1 MAAAPKPMTTS
12 PQHSAAHGD
21 ADHGADAA
29 VGHDV
34 QFAYLVEV
42 LQRGKATKPERKPD
56 RQGTA
61 AAASLAGSSSEL
73 LDQAERLARASHLN
87 AAIDL
92 CQGLEA
98 RLLQERDPRNMG
110 RREYVL
116 LLSYQYAGR
125 LKEAAIAGYKALEW
139 FRMCDDTSLLVRAT
153 ALQATVAARISDAP
167 GAIELIQRAGAL
179 AERPDCTPRDRSI
192 FWLNS
197 GDLQETLG
205 NFEAALEA
213 SSRALAGAREL
224 GEEPLEWVCRANIVT
239 SRLKLVQ
246 ARLASAGELAAELDV
261 LVAFIAELVCAG
273 RDHLVARLAADGA
286 NVLIGLDRLAQAQAL
301 LREGMQ
307 AADRISAFPEK
318 GPLEIVFARVCRL
331 SGERRSAQ
339 AHIAAA
345 LELLASADRQ
355 DQLAQAHL
363 ENCLLQ
369 ESQGK
374 WRSALDS
381 HRKYVEIWLAL
392 SRAQADARLEASHIR
407 VELERSRG
415 EADALKRDKASLEG
429 RLRDANEEA
438 TDLKRL
444 AMEDPLTGLANRRHF
459 FEAASALR
467 GQGQRPLALLMIDLD
482 HFKHVN
488 DTFSHATGDLVLRE
502 LAVLMRRHS
511 RPSDVAA
518 RIGGEEFAMLYG
530 GGIAAAQFLAVAE
543 RLRRAIAEH
552 DWASRVPG
560 LRVTASIGLTPFHWD
575 EGIDVALAR
584 ADVALYASKTD
595 GRNRV
600 THQDR

>member
-1 MAAAPKPMTTS
+1 MTTS
-12 PQHSAAHGD
+12 SEYPTP
-21 ADHGADAA
+21 HGAAGPDA
-29 VGHDV
+29 GHDA
-34 QFAYLVEV
+34 QFAHLVQV
-42 LQRGKATKPERKPD
+42 LQRGRTAKPERRHD
-56 RQGTA
+56 RAEPVSPTP
-61 AAASLAGSSSEL
+61 LAGSSSAL

-87 AAIDL
+87 AAIEL
-92 CQGLEA
+92 CQGLEE

-116 LLSYQYAGR
+116 LLSHQYAGR
-125 LKEAAIAGYKALEW
+125 QKEAAIAGYKALEW

-153 ALQATVAARISDAP
+153 ALQATVAARIGDGP

-179 AERPDCTPRDRSI
+179 AERPDCTPRDRCI

-205 NFEAALEA
+205 NHEAALEA
-213 SSRALAGAREL
+213 STRGLAGAREL
-224 GEEPLEWVCRANIVT
+224 GEESLEWVCRANIAT
-239 SRLKLVQ
+239 ARLKLVQ
-246 ARLASAGELAAELDV
+246 ARLASADELVAELDALRAFIGE
-261 LVAFIAELVCAG
+261 LVASG

-286 NVLIGLDRLAQAQAL
+286 NALIGLDRLMEAQAL
-301 LREGMQ
+301 LREGTQ
-307 AADRISAFPEK
+307 AADRIGALPEK

-331 SGERRSAQ
+331 RGERRSAQ

-345 LELLASADRQ
+345 LELLALTDQQ
-355 DQLAQAHL
+355 DALAQAHL

-369 ESQGK
+369 EMQGK

-407 VELERSRG
+407 LELERSRG
-415 EADALKRDKASLEG
+415 EADALKREKASLEG

-444 AMEDPLTGLANRRHF
+444 AMEDPLTGLANRRRF
-459 FEAASALR
+459 FEAAASLR
-467 GQGQRPLALLMIDLD
+467 GQDQQTMAVLMIDLD
-482 HFKHVN
+482 HFKQVN

-502 LAVLMRRHS
+502 LAMLMCRHS
-511 RPSDVAA
+511 RPADVAA
-518 RIGGEEFAMLYG
+518 RIGGEEFAMLYV
-530 GGIAAAQFLAVAE
+530 GGIALAQALAVAE
-543 RLRRAIAEH
+543 RLRAAIAEH
-552 DWASRVPG
+552 DWESLVPG
-560 LRVTASIGLTPFHWD
+560 LRVTASVGLTPFHGD
-575 EGIDVALAR
+575 ETIDVALAR

-600 THQDR
+600 TQRDR